1 MVCLGAMENRRGF
14 GFWTGWFVVI
24 ASMVGSGILT
34 NSGPILR
41 ETGSY
46 STLALVWVLGGI
58 LALAGA
64 LTLGELA
71 SGIPGAGG
79 DYHFVKEA
87 FGSVWGFVYG
97 WAMGVFGF
105 SAPIALVSY
114 TTAVYLSPIVLPL
127 FSGAV
132 PENVFIMTVSSS
144 LIIGFSLTHCLGH
157 LSSSSVQV
165 LTTLFNFTLLLALPV
180 GALFSTHG
188 TAAHFTM
195 GKTMASVPTQ
205 SWGGYLILVLYAYTG
220 WNAATFLSGE
230 MRNPRRNLPLSLTLG
245 CLAVTVLYLA
255 VNFAYV
261 CALSPEI
268 MAKLSETEWQ
278 RLAQV
283 SVTYLFNDRTAQIF
297 SFLVSMGVLAALSAY
312 ILTGPRIFYAMAKD
326 GLFLEVAGRLHPK
339 THVPVAAILMQGA
352 CALAFLWTGT
362 FEQILNIAGYGLAVI
377 GVLVVSTIFVIR
389 RRTDFSPAFRT
400 PLYPVPPL
408 IFLAVSFWSLGVSFY
423 DQPKTSAISLACI
436 MSGLPIYFLFRKQGV
451 NRIKSAPRVV

>member
-1 MVCLGAMENRRGF
+1 MENRRGF

-46 STLALVWVLGGI
+46 AALGLLWVLGGV

-64 LTLGELA
+64 LTLGELS

-87 FGSVWGFVYG
+87 FGPVWGFVYG
-97 WAMGVFGF
+97 WGMGVIGF

-114 TTAVYLSPIVLPL
+114 TTAVYLYPIIDPL
-127 FSGAV
+127 LGGSV
-132 PENVFIMTVSSS
+132 PENVFTMVISTG
-144 LIIGFSLTHCLGH
+144 LIVGFSVTHCLGH

-165 LTTLFNFTLLLALPV
+165 LTTLFNFTLLLALPI
-180 GALFSTHG
+180 GALLSPQGTTTHL
-188 TAAHFTM
+188 TM
-195 GKTMASVPTQ
+195 GKTLASVPTP

-245 CLAVTVLYLA
+245 CLAVTLLYLA
-255 VNFAYV
+255 VNFAYA
-261 CALSPEI
+261 CALTPEI
-268 MAKLSETEWQ
+268 MGKLSETEWQ

-283 SVTYLFNDRTAQIF
+283 SVTYLFGERLAQIF
-297 SFLVSMGVLAALSAY
+297 SFLVSLGVLAALSAY

-326 GLFLEVAGRLHPK
+326 GLFLEVAGRLHQK
-339 THVPVAAILMQGA
+339 THVPVGAILMQGA
-352 CALAFLWTGT
+352 CALLFLWTGT

-389 RRTDFSPAFRT
+389 RRPEFNPAFRT
-400 PLYPVPPL
+400 PLYPLPPV
-408 IFLAVSFWSLGVSFY
+408 IFLLVSFWSLGVSFY
-423 DQPKTSAISLACI
+423 DQPKTSAISLLC
-436 MSGLPIYFLFRKQGV
+436 MLSGVPIYFFFRKARSEAVPAQS
-451 NRIKSAPRVV
+451 R